1 MHRHHRLIQRLLP
14 GLLAVLAACAGPFP
28 QTTLAPKSDLGFAID
43 HLFTGIF
50 GWAVGVFV
58 VVEGLLLF
66 ALIRFRARPGAPAP
80 KPTHGHTALEITW
93 TLAPVLILVMVAV
106 PTIRTIFQTQAPA
119 PAGALK
125 VEVIG
130 HQWWWE
136 FRYPDLGVVTANEL
150 HLPVSRTVGLDLT
163 SGDVIHSFWVPAI
176 AAKRDVVPGHVNH
189 IVFTPDTVGM
199 YLGQCAEFCGDS
211 HANMRTRVFVESDS
225 AFNAWVAD
233 QKSPPVE
240 PAPNSL
246 AATGKSDFQHGACI
260 ACHTIEGVS
269 KGVIGPNLTHLASR
283 TTIAGA
289 TYPDDS
295 LDLAL
300 WVNHAPQRKPGS
312 VMMDMD
318 LKPADLQAIVAYLMS
333 LK

>member
-1 MHRHHRLIQRLLP
+1 VHLHRRLLRWIP
-14 GLLAVLAACAGPFP
+14 ILVLALAGCGGPFP

-50 GWAVGVFV
+50 AWAVVVFV
-58 VVEGLLLF
+58 IVEGLLLF
-66 ALIRFRARPGAPAP
+66 ALIRFRARPGAPMP
-80 KPTHGHTALEITW
+80 KATHGHTVLEVAW
-93 TLAPVLILVMVAV
+93 TLAPALILVMVAV
-106 PTIRTIFQTQAPA
+106 PTIRTIFKTQAPA
-119 PAGALK
+119 PAGALR
-125 VEVIG
+125 VQVIG

-136 FRYPDLGVVTANEL
+136 YKYPDLGVVTANEL
-150 HLPVSRTVGLDLT
+150 HVPVGKTIALELT
-163 SGDVIHSFWVPAI
+163 SADVIHSFWAPAV

-189 IVFTPDTVGM
+189 IVFTPDSIGT

-211 HANMRTRVFVESDS
+211 HANMRLRVMVEGDS
-225 AFNAWVAD
+225 AFQAWVTT
-233 QKSPPVE
+233 QKAPPVE
-240 PAPNSL
+240 PAPNTL
-246 AATGKSDFQHGACI
+246 AATGKATFQHGACI
-260 ACHTIEGVS
+260 ACHTIQGVS
-269 KGVIGPNLTHLASR
+269 QGLIGPNLTHLATR

-289 TYPDDS
+289 TFPEDS

-312 VMMDMD
+312 VMMDMN

>member
-1 MHRHHRLIQRLLP
+1 VHKHRRLIQRLLP
-14 GLLAVLAACAGPFP
+14 GLLLVALAACAGPFP
-28 QTTLAPKSDLGFAID
+28 QTTLQPKSDLGFAID

-58 VVEGLLLF
+58 VVEGLLLY

-125 VEVIG
+125 VQVIG

-136 FRYPDLGVVTANEL
+136 YRYPDLGVVTANEL
-150 HLPVSRTVGLDLT
+150 HLPVGKT
-163 SGDVIHSFWVPAI
+163 IHSFWVPAI

-189 IVFTPDTVGM
+189 IVFRPDTIGM

-211 HANMRTRVFVESDS
+211 HANMRLRVFVESDS
-225 AFNAWVAD
+225 AFNAWVAN
-233 QKSPPVE
+233 QKAGPVE

-246 AATGKSDFQHGACI
+246 AATGKADFQHGACI
-260 ACHTIEGVS
+260 ACHTIQGVS
-269 KGVIGPNLTHLASR
+269 AGVIGPNLTHLASR

-289 TYPDDS
+289 TFPEDS

-300 WVNHAPQRKPGS
+300 WVNHAPQRKPGA
-312 VMMDMD
+312 VMMDMN
-318 LKPADLQAIVAYLMS
+318 LKPVDLQAIVAYLMS